1 MQRISAGTGR
11 SKWRKGQS
19 SGEQNGSW
27 CVCVGVSCSRER
39 DEQGDFRRA
48 AGALRA
54 MVWSLDYILRA
65 IRSSG
70 KFRQGSGVITSYYED
85 VDF

>member
-1 MQRISAGTGR
+1 MQAQGGASGG
-11 SKWRKGQS
+11 KDGVLENRKAVG
-19 SGEQNGSW
+19 
-27 CVCVGVSCSRER
+27 VCGGVSCSRER
-39 DEQGDFRRA
+39 DEQGDFGRA

-65 IRSSG
+65 IQSSG